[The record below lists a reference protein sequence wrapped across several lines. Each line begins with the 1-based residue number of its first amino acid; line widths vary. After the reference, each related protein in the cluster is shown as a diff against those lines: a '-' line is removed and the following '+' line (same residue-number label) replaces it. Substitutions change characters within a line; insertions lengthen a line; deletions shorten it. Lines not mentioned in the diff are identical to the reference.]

1 MGILKEALNEI
12 KVMEFAN
19 ICESSLNRILS
30 WIENNDI
37 ATITAF
43 RSTLTDVT
51 DKTFM
56 GDNEINHKFSKEENR
71 ERNRGLKAKL
81 LTLGYGVTNIHGSW
95 IEGIGGGDSTEV
107 AEESF
112 FVVNLNN
119 DESFFDNLFK
129 LSEYFNQ
136 DSFLYKQKGDDTA
149 YLVGTNNADFPGYG
163 EKVPTGTLT
172 TLPSKFM
179 SRIKNAAFAFVDK
192 DKWIVK
198 DKKSDLTDDDMND
211 YENSYSWRKD
221 DKPTFAN
228 RKEKRTNEML
238 KMSEDYVKMIENK
251 GIVLETINDY
261 NGFAKQAIGICAGN
275 VKLFD

>member
-12 KVMEFAN
+12 KVTEFAN
-19 ICESSLNRILS
+19 ICESSLNRLLS

-43 RSTLTDVT
+43 RSTLTNVT

-56 GDNEINHKFSKEENR
+56 DDNEVGHEFSKQENR

-95 IEGIGGGDSTEV
+95 IEGLGGGDSVEV

-149 YLVGTNNADFPGYG
+149 YLVGTNNSDFPGYG
-163 EKVPTGTLT
+163 KKVPTGTLT

-198 DKKSDLTDDDMND
+198 DKKSDMTDDEMND
-211 YENSYSWRKD
+211 
-221 DKPTFAN
+221 
-228 RKEKRTNEML
+228 
-238 KMSEDYVKMIENK
+238 
-251 GIVLETINDY
+251 
-261 NGFAKQAIGICAGN
+261 
-275 VKLFD
+275 